1 MNKLSQKYLLR
12 GYVKKISLIFLLTT
26 GAMAFCGCGLGSKTA
41 KTTSQDSVDA
51 INTDSF
57 DEDSKDPT
65 GAKAKKASLTVDVMD
80 SPTISIQNQQVASK
94 DGDTYPETEET
105 ADAETEK
112 KKSEDDSSLKSKQ
125 NNQNTQ
131 NKTETEEQISV
142 AEINPTVNNS
152 TDTIEANSDVM
163 YSTDDNGQ
171 GTQNT
176 EPELTFVFE

>member
-12 GYVKKISLIFLLTT
+12 GYVKKITLIFFLTT

-41 KTTSQDSVDA
+41 QTTSQDSGDA

-57 DEDSKDPT
+57 DEDSKDLT

-125 NNQNTQ
+125 NTQNTQ